1 MTPRDHDD
9 ARSDDQPVDRPEDL
23 EMADEEAEPTVTRLS
38 RADVRKYEQG
48 IARAS
53 DYHPKPA
60 QPEASDEDS
69 DWHEVGGGAGSEADE
84 EPRAQATPPR
94 DPAAGAGRSDGD
106 PDSEATQGLDPLAAL
121 AAGGPDEKPTQ
132 ILNRA
137 EAPELNRVEAPELN
151 RAAEAP
157 EPPTV
162 VSQGPLV
169 GRRPG
174 VASGNQDR
182 TRVMAAP
189 AAPST
194 DPGPGRGA
202 SAATGAAVAGVAAAT
217 QPAVP
222 DETAALAERQAERE
236 ARDRSLGKRRPQPL
250 AQVPVEPPS
259 TRLPRTTDRFPASL
273 GLFLVRLAVAAVLG
287 VRGAQ
292 QLMDIPGTIDVFT
305 GTALPYPEIF
315 AWVTAVASVL
325 IAVALVLGL
334 LVRAAGLGTALVG
347 IGALVYVY
355 WWRSP
360 FEAGVYGFRGE
371 TELLLAVLGVFLLL
385 VGGGAWG
392 IDAAMRKSRLQRKA
406 EKFEAEQV

>member
-1 MTPRDHDD
+1 MTPRDYDD

-23 EMADEEAEPTVTRLS
+23 EMEDEEAEPTVTRLS

-53 DYHPKPA
+53 DFHPKPA
-60 QPEASDEDS
+60 QPEAPDDDS
-69 DWHEVGGGAGSEADE
+69 DWHEVNGGAGSDAGE
-84 EPRAQATPPR
+84 EPRSQPTPPR
-94 DPAAGAGRSDGD
+94 DPDAAESGRSDTS
-106 PDSEATQGLDPLAAL
+106 PDTDATQRLDPVAV
-121 AAGGPDEKPTQ
+121 GGPDEKATQ
-132 ILNRA
+132 ILDRA
-137 EAPELNRVEAPELN
+137 EETQ
-151 RAAEAP
+151 

-169 GRRPG
+169 SRRPG
-174 VASGNQDR
+174 AAPGNHDR
-182 TRVMAAP
+182 STRVMATPAVPAP
-189 AAPST
+189 TGA
-194 DPGPGRGA
+194 GPGRGA
-202 SAATGAAVAGVAAAT
+202 AGATGAAAAAAAGT
-217 QPAVP
+217 
-222 DETAALAERQAERE
+222 TAAGRATDQAEQAEAEALAERRAERE
-236 ARDRSLGKRRPQPL
+236 ARDRSLGRRRPQPVDQ
-250 AQVPVEPPS
+250 AVVEPPS

-273 GLFLVRLAVAAVLG
+273 GLFLLRLAVAAVLG

-292 QLMDIPGTIDVFT
+292 QLMDIPGTTSVFT

-315 AWVTAVASVL
+315 AWATAVASVL

-334 LVRAAGLGTALVG
+334 SVRLAGLGAALVG

-360 FEAGVYGFRGE
+360 FESGVNGFRGE

-392 IDAAMRKSRLQRKA
+392 IDAAIRKRRLQRKA

>member
-60 QPEASDEDS
+60 QPEASDDDT
-69 DWHEVGGGAGSEADE
+69 DWHEVGGGAGSEEDEDE

-137 EAPELNRVEAPELN
+137 EAPEDN

-189 AAPST
+189 AAPSK

-202 SAATGAAVAGVAAAT
+202 AAATGAAVAGVAAAT
-217 QPAVP
+217 QPAEP
-222 DETAALAERQAERE
+222 DETAALAERRAERE
-236 ARDRSLGKRRPQPL
+236 ARDRALGKRRPQPL

-273 GLFLVRLAVAAVLG
+273 GLFLAVAAVLG

-292 QLMDIPGTIDVFT
+292 QLMDIPGTINVFT

-360 FEAGVYGFRGE
+360 FESGVYGFRGE
-371 TELLLAVLGVFLLL
+371 TELLLAGLGEFLRL